1 MTPSRFW
8 WAVGAVLVL
17 AAVAYWPAL
26 SAPYYLDD
34 YSLFSDT
41 AMLPG
46 GADRLF
52 DFARTRTLT
61 YWTFFASFRG
71 GDQNPTVDHAVNL
84 VLFLALA
91 ALAAGLYRRLIG
103 PRAALAAILLFALH
117 PLNTEAVIYV
127 FARASLLAAV
137 FSAGAWI
144 LWVRQKLWLAVALSA
159 LAMASKEEAVVL
171 PLFFLA
177 FEMLYRGS
185 SREALRALAAPL
197 AAMTIT
203 AAFFACRVVYAAQ
216 LTPDAGAL
224 VGQDLLSPLAYLQA
238 QGRALWLYARLIVF
252 PAGLNFDH
260 EIGPA
265 QGPDPLGLAGLLA
278 LAALAAACLFWA
290 RRTPILFFP
299 LGALILLAP
308 TSSIAPL
315 GDLAAERRMLLP
327 LLCLAPIAGVL
338 ADRFLAG
345 QRLVGAV
352 AVCAVVLAS
361 STYARATVWQDEET
375 LWSQTVEQSPSKA
388 RPKIHLSRALD
399 KQGAIADPR
408 REQLLRDATYV
419 EPRSA
424 AAWSELG
431 LFLLR
436 RQRPKEAQAALR
448 TAYELSPDDP
458 FMAVN
463 LGAALA
469 SQDQLNEAEELFR
482 RALVLN
488 PCNFDA
494 RNNLLFV
501 LRATGNLEQVRA
513 VAIPPADCVYPPGQK
528 DALVRAAGL

>member
-1 MTPSRFW
+1 
-8 WAVGAVLVL
+8 
-17 AAVAYWPAL
+17 
-26 SAPYYLDD
+26 
-34 YSLFSDT
+34 
-41 AMLPG
+41 
-46 GADRLF
+46 
-52 DFARTRTLT
+52 
-61 YWTFFASFRG
+61 
-71 GDQNPTVDHAVNL
+71 
-84 VLFLALA
+84 
-91 ALAAGLYRRLIG
+91 
-103 PRAALAAILLFALH
+103 LLF
-117 PLNTEAVIYV
+117 EI
-127 FARASLLAAV
+127 
-137 FSAGAWI
+137 
-144 LWVRQKLWLAVALSA
+144 
-159 LAMASKEEAVVL
+159 
-171 PLFFLA
+171 
-177 FEMLYRGS
+177 LYRGS

-203 AAFFACRVVYAAQ
+203 AGFFACRVVYAAQ

-265 QGPDPLGLAGLLA
+265 QGPDPLGLAGVIA
-278 LAALAAACLFWA
+278 LAALAGACLFWA
-290 RRTPILFFP
+290 RRTPVLFFP

-345 QRLVGAV
+345 QRLVGAL

-375 LWSQTVEQSPSKA
+375 LWSQTAEQSPSKA

-408 REQLLRDATYV
+408 REQLLRDATHV

-436 RQRPKEAQAALR
+436 RQRPEEAQSALR

-501 LRATGNLEQVRA
+501 LRATGDLEQVRA